1 MLGVILAG
9 GRSTRL
15 GGGDKCLLPL
25 AGRPLLA
32 HVIERFAPQVDALVL
47 NANGAPERFAP
58 FGLKIVADSVPGF
71 AGPLAGIL
79 AGLEEARARGQNA
92 IVTATADAPF
102 LPRDLVER
110 LGSAGGPAVARSGG
124 RLHPVF
130 GVFPTDLAD
139 GLAHF
144 LNSQPSRR
152 VADWTEL
159 QGFATADFA
168 IPTPGPDPFFNI
180 NAPEDLAAA
189 QTAVDRIS
197 GAKQERHSGH

>member
-15 GGGDKCLLPL
+15 GGGDKALMAL

-32 HVIERFAPQVDALVL
+32 HVIERLAPQVDALVL
-47 NANGAPERFAP
+47 NANGDAHRFAA
-58 FGLKIVADSVPGF
+58 FGLTVVPDPVPGF

-79 AGLEEARARGQNA
+79 AGLKEARATGRPA

-102 LPRDLVER
+102 LPGDLVER
-110 LGSAGGPAVARSGG
+110 LTRAGGPAVARSGG

-130 GVFPTDLAD
+130 GVFPTALAD

-144 LNSQPSRR
+144 LMSQPSRR
-152 VADWTEL
+152 VTDWVSL
-159 QGFATADFA
+159 NAFATVDFA
-168 IPTPGPDPFFNI
+168 IPPGGPDPFFNV
-180 NAPEDLAAA
+180 NTPEDLAAA
-189 QTAVDRIS
+189 
-197 GAKQERHSGH
+197 HSALGFDPPPG